1 MTNCW
6 KGDPNLRPSFE
17 SLRNKLKEMEK
28 QRKVDLWSLRIHLPT
43 FDRFRLNLAYANLK
57 ELLFFLQ
64 GLIDLNYYDDRIYVN
79 VDDLAV

>member
-1 MTNCW
+1 MDGRKIAKLLEEGYRMPKPQHVNEKLYDIMTNCW

-28 QRKVDLWSLRIHLPT
+28 QRK
-43 FDRFRLNLAYANLK
+43 
-57 ELLFFLQ
+57 
-64 GLIDLNYYDDRIYVN
+64 GLIDLNYYDDRLYVN